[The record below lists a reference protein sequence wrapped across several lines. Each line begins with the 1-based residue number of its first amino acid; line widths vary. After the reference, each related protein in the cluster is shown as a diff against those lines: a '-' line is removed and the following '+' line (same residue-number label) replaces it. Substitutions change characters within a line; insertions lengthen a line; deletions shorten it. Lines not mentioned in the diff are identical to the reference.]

1 MKVADLKK
9 TAKELNDILFDDK
22 TKINVNQSQ
31 SSLENLVKEAATLLD
46 EGEEE
51 ELTAIARRVIA
62 ELKENKEEVDEEEV
76 DEEEVDEEEVDEEE
90 VDEEEV
96 IATKKVTKVPVPS
109 PVTKINKTE
118 PLPEDKEADMSFDD
132 LTLQEQVQATA
143 DLLEL
148 KKLVKSEETFK
159 YLRHCIGI
167 QKDAKKLKTSMLLAI
182 KAEQATPVKAA
193 SKPAPVKKEV
203 VKNTGDKPE
212 SCESVASRLVAS
224 KATEAVWL
232 STFTAIY
239 KAKGKTDTAFIQKRI
254 DIYKEIALR
263 KAGLSVVKPAK
274 K

>member
-1 MKVADLKK
+1 MKLADLKK

-31 SSLENLVKEAATLLD
+31 SSLENLVKEASTLLD

-51 ELTAIARRVIA
+51 ELTAIARRVLA
-62 ELKENKEEVDEEEV
+62 ELTEREEVDEEEV
-76 DEEEVDEEEVDEEE
+76 DGEEVDEEEVLP
-90 VDEEEV
+90 
-96 IATKKVTKVPVPS
+96 KKVTKVPVKS
-109 PVTKINKTE
+109 PVAKINKTE
-118 PLPEDKEADMSFDD
+118 PLSEDKEDISFDD
-132 LTLQEQVQATA
+132 LTLQEQVEATT

-148 KKLVKSEETFK
+148 KKLVKSEETFRF
-159 YLRHCIGI
+159 LRQGIGI
-167 QKDAKKLKTSMLLAI
+167 QKDAKKLKASMLLAL
-182 KAEQATPVKAA
+182 KAEQDIPVKAA
-193 SKPAPVKKEV
+193 TKPAPVKKEV

-239 KAKGKTDTAFIQKRI
+239 KEKGKTDTAFIQKRI

-263 KAGLSVVKPAK
+263 KAGLSVVKPA
-274 K
+274 